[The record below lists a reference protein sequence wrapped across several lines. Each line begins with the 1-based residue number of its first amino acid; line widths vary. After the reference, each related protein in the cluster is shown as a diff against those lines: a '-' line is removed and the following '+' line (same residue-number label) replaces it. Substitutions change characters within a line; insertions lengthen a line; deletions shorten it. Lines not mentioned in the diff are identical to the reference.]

1 MTRSANL
8 ILAIVAVGL
17 LSLSVSACGKYG
29 KPVRSDAAAVEQPQS
44 PSSELKSDTSRHP
57 SV

>member
-1 MTRSANL
+1 MMRRANL
-8 ILAIVAVGL
+8 MLAMLAVCL

-29 KPVRSDAAAVEQPQS
+29 KPVRSKPAAVEQPPGPSAELQS
-44 PSSELKSDTSRHP
+44 GTPRTP